1 MVTDVSFRYINAHGE
16 ELRSMFVNHEGQEL
30 LSIAIYPD
38 EENGGDIRKSDMGK
52 FAYAMGQL
60 IEQKIKDPTLR
71 KWFMPSFTTTKKC
84 DQATA
89 SISKSIFDAR
99 RICLEKLANGSLLI
113 VMMGAMQKYFG
124 YDLGLSCG
132 LPSVTLLGEKS
143 DWEDIFSR
151 LDRLKSFGEEP
162 TAFYR
167 LLKPV
172 VKK

>member
-1 MVTDVSFRYINAHGE
+1 
-16 ELRSMFVNHEGQEL
+16 MFVNHEGQEL

-89 SISKSIFDAR
+89 SISKSAFSSPGT
-99 RICLEKLANGSLLI
+99 CLEVFANGSLFI

-124 YDLGLSCG
+124 YDLGFGCG

-143 DWEDIFSR
+143 DWEDILSR
-151 LDRLKSFGEEP
+151 LERLKSFGEEP
-162 TAFYR
+162 TAFCR